1 MIMKRMYSVDM
12 GGRVIMIEFLTN
24 PIVVTLLLTIAGAAI
39 VYELFSSKFGISG
52 FIGLFALLLFFYGH
66 FQAGLAGFG
75 TIMLFAVG
83 IMLIFLEFFL
93 PGAIS
98 GTLGLAALIAS
109 LFLAGENPLNMGI
122 SIFIAISISIA
133 VLFFMIKVLRKK
145 LVLFNRMILFDTAK
159 KEDGY
164 VSNVNRTDLLGKE
177 GIALTVL
184 RPSGTAVFNNE
195 RIDVVS
201 EGDFIDQNAKITV
214 VKVEGVRIV
223 VRKV

>member
-1 MIMKRMYSVDM
+1 MYSVDM

-109 LFLAGENPLNMGI
+109 LFLAGENPLNIGI

>member
-1 MIMKRMYSVDM
+1 
-12 GGRVIMIEFLTN
+12 MIEFLTD
-24 PIVVTLLLTIAGAAI
+24 PIVVTLLLTTAGAAI
-39 VYELFSSKFGISG
+39 VYELFSSRFGVSG

-109 LFLAGENPLNMGI
+109 LFLAGENPLSMGI
-122 SIFIAISISIA
+122 SIFISICVSIA
-133 VLFFMIKVLRKK
+133 VLFFMIKVMGKK
-145 LVLFNRMILFDTAK
+145 MVLFNRMILFDTAK

-164 VSNVNRTDLLGKE
+164 VSNINRIDLLGKE
-177 GIALTVL
+177 GMALTVL

-201 EGDFIDQNAKITV
+201 EGSFIDQNAKITV
-214 VKVEGVRIV
+214 IKVEGVRIV
-223 VRKV
+223 VREVN

>member
-1 MIMKRMYSVDM
+1 MERITVVGMK
-12 GGRVIMIEFLTN
+12 GGINMIEFLTN

-39 VYELFSSKFGISG
+39 VYELFSSRFGVAG

-75 TIMLFAVG
+75 TIALFAIG
-83 IMLIFLEFFL
+83 ILLIFLEFFL

-109 LFLAGENPLNMGI
+109 LFLAGENPLSIGI
-122 SIFIAISISIA
+122 SIFISIGISVA
-133 VLFFMIKVLRKK
+133 LLFLMIKVLGKK
-145 LVLFNRMILFDTAK
+145 MVLFNRMILFDTAK
-159 KEDGY
+159 NEDGY

-184 RPSGTAVFNNE
+184 RPSGTAVINNE
-195 RIDVVS
+195 RLDVVT
-201 EGDFIDQNAKITV
+201 EGDFIDQNTKISV
-214 VKVEGVRIV
+214 IKVEGVRIV

>member
-1 MIMKRMYSVDM
+1 
-12 GGRVIMIEFLTN
+12 MIEFLTN
-24 PIVVTLLLTIAGAAI
+24 PIIVTLLLTIAGAAI
-39 VYELFSSKFGISG
+39 VYELYSSKFGISG

-75 TIMLFAVG
+75 TITLFAIG

-109 LFLAGENPLNMGI
+109 LFLAGENPLSIGI
-122 SIFIAISISIA
+122 SIFISICISIA
-133 VLFFMIKVLRKK
+133 LLFIMSKVLGKK
-145 LVLFNRMILFDTAK
+145 MVLFNRMILFDSAK

-164 VSNVNRTDLLGKE
+164 VSNVNRTDLLGSE

-184 RPSGTAVFNNE
+184 RPSGTAVINNE

-201 EGDFIDQNAKITV
+201 EGGFIEQNSRITV
-214 VKVEGVRIV
+214 IKVEGVRIV
-223 VRKV
+223 VRLVD